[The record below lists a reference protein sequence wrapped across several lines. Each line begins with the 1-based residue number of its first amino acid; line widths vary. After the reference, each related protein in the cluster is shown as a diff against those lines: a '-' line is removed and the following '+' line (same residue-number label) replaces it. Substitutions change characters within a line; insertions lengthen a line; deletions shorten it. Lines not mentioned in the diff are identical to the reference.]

1 MQYRVSVDLMDNNNR
16 PAILTTN
23 LVFRLINSRHQFS
36 GQVCD
41 DNLIALKRLMF
52 SYFAV
57 FRLINLRHQFS
68 GYLSSQSCYGIN
80 FPMKIMIKGVSESSL
95 VASKKRRRLSPK
107 SANNHAYENDEMQ
120 IPLRPLNGKKK
131 IPLPPLNEKKKKY
144 PQKKIHLDNT
154 KPKSSR
160 KMGRAPCR
168 DKTNV
173 KKGPWSSEEDAKLKD
188 HIEKYGTGGAAA
200 LMATLK
206 QRAVM
211 YHYLCPV
218 GDFYALAAHIYFSDA
233 LLQSIPEKM
242 SGCVFGGDH
251 AISTI
256 SI

>member
-23 LVFRLINSRHQFS
+23 LVFCLINSRHQFS
-36 GQVCD
+36 GQ
-41 DNLIALKRLMF
+41 
-52 SYFAV
+52 
-57 FRLINLRHQFS
+57 
-68 GYLSSQSCYGIN
+68 LSSQSCYGIN
-80 FPMKIMIKGVSESSL
+80 FPMKIMIK
-95 VASKKRRRLSPK
+95 
-107 SANNHAYENDEMQ
+107 
-120 IPLRPLNGKKK
+120 
-131 IPLPPLNEKKKKY
+131 IPLPPLNEKKKKKY
-144 PQKKIHLDNT
+144 RQKKIHLDNT

-200 LMATLK
+200 RMATLK

-211 YHYLCPV
+211 YHYPCPV
-218 GDFYALAAHIYFSDA
+218 GDFYALAAHIYFSAA